1 MTSRFRAPIRAQT
14 QAEVRRGAGPEHPK
28 NPKNR
33 KNRKDRQEGIAL
45 LITVLVLLMM
55 GAIAVAAIGESGE
68 EAASSART
76 LAATRALL
84 AADGGI
90 EAAISRLA
98 AFDDSA
104 FDIDVGGG
112 IRVKTGTRDDGA
124 PTKIELAVPGGP
136 PPEGYGLATA
146 GGTQYGE
153 TGFFTDI
160 YLVNV
165 TSSTPDGSVA
175 QVEARLGRL
184 STGS

>member
-1 MTSRFRAPIRAQT
+1 MTSRFRAQIRAQT
-14 QAEVRRGAGPEHPK
+14 RARTRRGAAPERPRHPRH
-28 NPKNR
+28 PTHG
-33 KNRKDRQEGIAL
+33 QEGMAL

-55 GAIAVAAIGESGE
+55 GAIAIAAIGESGE

-76 LAATRALL
+76 RAATRALL

-90 EAAISRLA
+90 EAAISRLG

-104 FDIDVGGG
+104 FDIDVGDG

-153 TGFFTDI
+153 TGFFTDVD
-160 YLVNV
+160 LVNV

>member
-1 MTSRFRAPIRAQT
+1 MTSRFRAQIRAQT
-14 QAEVRRGAGPEHPK
+14 RADIRRGEGPKH
-28 NPKNR
+28 
-33 KNRKDRQEGIAL
+33 RQEGMAL

-55 GAIAVAAIGESGE
+55 GAIAIAAIGESGE

-76 LAATRALL
+76 RAATRALL

-90 EAAISRLA
+90 EVAISHLA
-98 AFDDSA
+98 AFDDDP
-104 FDIDVGGG
+104 FDIDVGDG
-112 IRVKTGTRDDGA
+112 IRVKSGTRNDA
-124 PTKIELAVPGGP
+124 SPTKIVLAVPGGP

>member
-1 MTSRFRAPIRAQT
+1 MNSQSRAQFRAQT
-14 QAEVRRGAGPEHPK
+14 QVGIRGGERRERGE
-28 NPKNR
+28 
-33 KNRKDRQEGIAL
+33 EGLAL
-45 LITVLVLLMM
+45 LITMLMLLLM
-55 GAIAVAAIGESGE
+55 GAIAIAAIGESGE

-76 LAATRALL
+76 RAATRALL

-90 EAAISRLA
+90 EVAISHLA

-104 FDIDVGGG
+104 FDVSVGDG
-112 IRVKTGTRDDGA
+112 IRVQTGTRDSGT
-124 PTKIELAVPGGP
+124 PTKIELAAPGGP
-136 PPEGYGLATA
+136 PPEGYGLAAA

-184 STGS
+184 STGP